1 MRAAKQKAK
10 MGEIDYGIFYAVIIL
25 LAIGVIMIYSASS
38 YYAMF
43 KEGDSMVYL
52 KKQLLWAITGL
63 IAMGFMASFDYHKIR
78 KITPHIL
85 ITTIPLLIAVFFFPA
100 VNGAKRWIQLGP
112 LSFQPSELTKYA
124 VVMFLAMSL
133 DAKGDGVKKFWT
145 GIVPYL
151 GVSGFFAAMILAEKN
166 LSIAAII
173 MIVTFILLFV
183 SGGRLQDLFGK
194 VAPVLLIAVM
204 FFIFGEDYRRA
215 RMLNFLNP
223 WKDPAGDGYQLIQS
237 FYALGAGGITGLGLG
252 QSRQKTL
259 YMPEPHNDFIFSIIG
274 EELGLIGC
282 LFIVSLFVFFVW
294 RGIKV
299 AIKAKDSYGTLLAIG
314 ITSIIA
320 VQAIINIAVVTGS
333 MPVTGVPMPFISY
346 GGTSLV
352 INMMAMGIL
361 LNISRQIEGKEIYSE
376 QNGQQWEK
384 QVDFNNSEIQV
395 QGKLVYEQMRN
406 SGIRLNYKLKPKADK
421 KMMLEGGIAF
431 LLNPQYTYIFQM
443 ISA

>member
-10 MGEIDYGIFYAVIIL
+10 IGEIDYGIFYAVILL

-43 KEGDSMVYL
+43 KDGDSMVYL
-52 KKQLLWAITGL
+52 KKQLIWAITGL
-63 IAMGFMASFDYHKIR
+63 IAMGVMSNIDYHKLR

-85 ITTIPLLIAVFFFPA
+85 VTTVPLLIAVFFFPA

-112 LSFQPSELTKYA
+112 LSFQPSELCKYA
-124 VVMFLAMSL
+124 VVLFLAMSL
-133 DAKGDGVKKFWT
+133 DEKGDGIKKFWS

-151 GVSGFFAAMILAEKN
+151 GVSGFYAVMILAEKN

-183 SGGRLQDLFGK
+183 AGGKLKDLFGK
-194 VAPVLLIAVM
+194 VAPVLLVAVM

-237 FYALGAGGITGLGLG
+237 FYALGAGGVTGLGLG

-282 LFIVSLFVFFVW
+282 LFIISIFVFFVW

-299 AIKAKDSYGTLLAIG
+299 AMKAKDSYGTLLAIG

-320 VQAIINIAVVTGS
+320 VQSIINIAVVTGS

-361 LNISRQIEGKEIYSE
+361 LNISRQ
-376 QNGQQWEK
+376 
-384 QVDFNNSEIQV
+384 V
-395 QGKLVYEQMRN
+395 QGKSV
-406 SGIRLNYKLKPKADK
+406 
-421 KMMLEGGIAF
+421 
-431 LLNPQYTYIFQM
+431 
-443 ISA
+443 